1 MLESSK
7 LEINF
12 NYNIWKFYIYSVL
25 QKDEFLDVIKSYFE
39 GVVIHKEGDF
49 KVELKSLK
57 KKTLAIIEISIKDE
71 SYLESQLQMKIHGKP
86 LKTYLNNTL
95 MCGGCY

>member
-12 NYNIWKFYIYSVL
+12 NYNTWKFYSVL

-39 GVVIHKEGDF
+39 GVVIHKEGEF